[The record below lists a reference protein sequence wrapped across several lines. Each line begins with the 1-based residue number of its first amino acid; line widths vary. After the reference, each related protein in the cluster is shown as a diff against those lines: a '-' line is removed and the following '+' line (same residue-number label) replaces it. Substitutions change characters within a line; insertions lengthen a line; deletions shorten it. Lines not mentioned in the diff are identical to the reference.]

1 MTLKSNCNIIS
12 DDENC
17 RDSFLSDCDF
27 DLSSQSKNPKERRT
41 ISALN
46 HLSINQNE
54 PQTRRSKTNTFE
66 KQMFIPQIV
75 QKEQHQSPSR
85 EGIDSYI
92 GMTKLLTNSTLCS
105 KKDLADNHYQDLPFD
120 GINKLTDWF
129 QNCTLNEN
137 KFSKSCFW
145 SNHKTNNQD
154 VYSIDSPLSNVS
166 CNSNPFLKSHS
177 PSLLVQSSSTK
188 TFFDQDKLWSRF
200 HFTSATIG
208 HDLSIEHLNSASS
221 DLFCTPTKQCS
232 GQSSMLSF
240 SPLQVVPY
248 SLKKPTPLTKQE
260 SSSPLLTQCQFT
272 ESEIS
277 NKKEEITVRQQSS
290 SKIFFTLIIFAIGLV
305 LGYLLKKSFSPYLI
319 LTWIYNIMAS
329 IEQLETLRNAELHD
343 DCKTLAEFILT
354 LDECGKEYLNNE
366 QRLIVYRCLAD
377 STWFLHEYHLAE
389 SYFKKVLHSYKQ
401 LDKYDK
407 NALEPDWTI
416 ESKYRQHLCLIKL
429 NRLKEALTVLESVS
443 FQQRTAKIHLA
454 LGQCY
459 QKAGGSIQESISA
472 YRECLKQ
479 NPNTLS
485 AYIALLALGIKLSDL
500 LHTHPS
506 AASIHHENQA
516 QQPTPVTISPLVRQ
530 PWFRAL
536 LQADACSTSRDFAES
551 SRLYQQIDAQY
562 LPQSTYVLCQL
573 GYNQYLNGDYGQA
586 LHSLQRAQQ
595 IDPLLLKHMDI
606 LAFLTY
612 TECKDNSF
620 EKFVN
625 HLMSLGDN
633 HPETWIAIGY
643 YCLKKNHKPSRTV
656 YLAQKA
662 YALDNTRIQAL
673 LLKGLALFKL
683 KRYSDSLVHYKEA
696 VRLTPYCF
704 EGYKGVVDGYL
715 ATNRLSDAN
724 MFITNA
730 VRTNL
735 KENARAFTLCGQV
748 LAKEPSSLD
757 KARVYLEKALA
768 LNPKYTEAVISLVE
782 VYGQLKQQQKSIE
795 LLKEHVQINNDQRI
809 RQLLIE
815 NLMKSGSNEEMLQQ
829 VRNYPGTTH
838 FERLEREMNDDSS
851 FDGGRFD
858 TGAMGDLDPM
868 CDDVIGENFS
878 DEDL

>member
-1 MTLKSNCNIIS
+1 MS
-12 DDENC
+12 
-17 RDSFLSDCDF
+17 
-27 DLSSQSKNPKERRT
+27 
-41 ISALN
+41 
-46 HLSINQNE
+46 
-54 PQTRRSKTNTFE
+54 
-66 KQMFIPQIV
+66 
-75 QKEQHQSPSR
+75 
-85 EGIDSYI
+85 
-92 GMTKLLTNSTLCS
+92 
-105 KKDLADNHYQDLPFD
+105 
-120 GINKLTDWF
+120 
-129 QNCTLNEN
+129 
-137 KFSKSCFW
+137 
-145 SNHKTNNQD
+145 
-154 VYSIDSPLSNVS
+154 
-166 CNSNPFLKSHS
+166 
-177 PSLLVQSSSTK
+177 
-188 TFFDQDKLWSRF
+188 
-200 HFTSATIG
+200 
-208 HDLSIEHLNSASS
+208 
-221 DLFCTPTKQCS
+221 
-232 GQSSMLSF
+232 
-240 SPLQVVPY
+240 
-248 SLKKPTPLTKQE
+248 
-260 SSSPLLTQCQFT
+260 
-272 ESEIS
+272 
-277 NKKEEITVRQQSS
+277 
-290 SKIFFTLIIFAIGLV
+290 
-305 LGYLLKKSFSPYLI
+305 
-319 LTWIYNIMAS
+319 S
-329 IEQLETLRNAELHD
+329 IEQLETLRNAELYD

-354 LDECGKEYLNNE
+354 LDECGKDYLSNE
-366 QRLIVYRCLAD
+366 QRLTVYRCLAD

-401 LDKYDK
+401 VDKYDK
-407 NALEPDWTI
+407 NALEPDWMI
-416 ESKYRQHLCLIKL
+416 ECKYRQHVCLLKL
-429 NRLKEALTVLESVS
+429 NRLKEALTVLESILI
-443 FQQRTAKIHLA
+443 QQRTAKIHLA

-459 QKAGGSIQESISA
+459 QKAGGSAQESISA

-536 LQADACSTSRDFAES
+536 LQADSCSTSRDFAEA
-551 SRLYQQIDAQY
+551 SRNYQQIDAQY

-612 TECKDNSF
+612 TECKDNSL
-620 EKFVN
+620 EKLVN
-625 HLMSLGDN
+625 HLMSLGDH

-735 KENARAFTLCGQV
+735 KENVRAFTLCGQV

-757 KARVYLEKALA
+757 KARVYLEKALV
-768 LNPKYTEAVISLVE
+768 LNAKYTDAVISLVE

-795 LLKEHVQINNDQRI
+795 L
-809 RQLLIE
+809 
-815 NLMKSGSNEEMLQQ
+815 
-829 VRNYPGTTH
+829 
-838 FERLEREMNDDSS
+838 
-851 FDGGRFD
+851 
-858 TGAMGDLDPM
+858 
-868 CDDVIGENFS
+868 
-878 DEDL
+878 